1 MSKIICNPLNTPGSI
16 EFAGAGATP
25 GFGFASGR
33 MRLSH
38 QGFGDPAVV
47 RFNGKY
53 FVFGSMKGFWWS
65 EDLAT
70 WHPHC
75 DEDIGVM
82 PGAAGDA
89 CVIGD
94 YLYHSASSRDK
105 SWFTRSKDPLNE
117 KFEFYVDPG
126 FGFWDPALYKDDDGR
141 VYLYWGCHNV
151 DPIWG
156 IELDA
161 ETLMPIG
168 ERVVLIEED
177 RAHHGFERNGWDNDP
192 KVGFLRIGETDA
204 PGLDYD
210 APWIEG
216 PFMTKH
222 DGKYYLQYA
231 APATE
236 LQVYSDGC
244 YVSDKP
250 LGPYTYCPNSPFSVI
265 RGGFYQ
271 GAGHGSTFADEYGN
285 YWHAASTIGCAPF
298 AARKMG
304 LFPVGFD
311 KDGIMYC
318 DQNFADYPHYIP
330 EGEADPT
337 KLFTGWMLLSLN
349 KPVRASSEIVGHE
362 AKYVCDENS
371 RTNFVASVRREGQWL
386 EMDLETIDDVR
397 AIQLNFCDHDLPGLL
412 GIPYQHFSMLPK
424 EEQKIRHRWLLEGSA
439 DGENWEILC
448 DKREANTNMQNDFIV
463 FEEGKRI
470 RYIRVTSVE
479 MPFYNN
485 FAMIGL
491 RVFGHR
497 CASVP
502 KPARAENVKIC
513 RSADDGCTA
522 AMSWDK
528 AEGADGYNVKWGIAP
543 DKLYHST
550 LVYGKEALTMHCLN
564 DGIAYFIRVDSFNG
578 SGITE
583 GETIAAQ

>member
-105 SWFTRSKDPLNE
+105 SGCTRSKHPLNE

-550 LVYGKEALTMHCLN
+550 LVYGKEELTMHCLN

>member
-337 KLFTGWMLLSLN
+337 KLFTGWLLLSLN

-550 LVYGKEALTMHCLN
+550 LVYGKEELTMHCLN